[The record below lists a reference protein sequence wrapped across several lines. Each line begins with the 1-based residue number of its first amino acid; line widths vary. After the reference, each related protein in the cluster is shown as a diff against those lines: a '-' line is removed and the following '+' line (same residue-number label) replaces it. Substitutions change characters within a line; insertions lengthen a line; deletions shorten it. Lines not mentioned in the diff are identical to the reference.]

1 MAETGKKKFM
11 IKRKPFIITIVAV
24 CVVLAIAEVLL
35 LTKVFSGK
43 KDDKKTDKQSNQQ
56 TGTPTPTEPE
66 VMTDVWKV
74 SKMYVQYEGD
84 EKKILREYEYDESGR
99 ERGVRYWTTPGGTTT
114 LYDNNFQNVTRRDR
128 PFNMDYVSLGGED
141 AVLSDSDSPQM
152 TGAKGTWSFEEKF
165 DDSGKLIEVSKLF
178 EGTESVYE
186 KWEFEFDDQNRA
198 VKMKDYESVNGGLKL
213 FRYFLYQ
220 YDSFDRIK
228 CVEEYWIQNDGR
240 IETKLEYDYAN
251 NRIVR
256 TMYEYRLKSTA
267 ASVLVY
273 SGKQRVSLT
282 SYQGDAVNY
291 NLQYLVL
298 KGNFPYDEDFESEV
312 FPFGKRY
319 RGVSMEKLDQD
330 GYYQKESYWKLDE
343 KGRPVSFSDDEVCLT
358 YDDQDYVIRAEATDF
373 GERNIFEF
381 TYDENGNMTEV
392 RITNEDGQ
400 IHSYIY
406 EWVKL
411 PNR

>member
-128 PFNMDYVSLGGED
+128 PFHMEYVSLGGED

-152 TGAKGTWSFEEKF
+152 TGDKGTWSFEEKF
-165 DDSGKLIEVSKLF
+165 DDSGRLIEVSKLNA
-178 EGTESVYE
+178 GTESVYE

-198 VKMKDYESVNGGLKL
+198 VKMKDYEYANGGLEL

-256 TMYEYRLKSTA
+256 TMYESRLKSTA
-267 ASVLVY
+267 KVLVY

-330 GYYQKESYWKLDE
+330 GYYQKESFWKLDE
-343 KGRPVSFSDDEVCLT
+343 KGRPVSFSDDNVCLT

-373 GERNIFEF
+373 EERNIFEF

>member
-1 MAETGKKKFM
+1 MDTFDFLET
-11 IKRKPFIITIVAV
+11 
-24 CVVLAIAEVLL
+24 E
-35 LTKVFSGK
+35 
-43 KDDKKTDKQSNQQ
+43 
-56 TGTPTPTEPE
+56 
-66 VMTDVWKV
+66 
-74 SKMYVQYEGD
+74 
-84 EKKILREYEYDESGR
+84 
-99 ERGVRYWTTPGGTTT
+99 
-114 LYDNNFQNVTRRDR
+114 
-128 PFNMDYVSLGGED
+128 
-141 AVLSDSDSPQM
+141 
-152 TGAKGTWSFEEKF
+152 
-165 DDSGKLIEVSKLF
+165 
-178 EGTESVYE
+178 
-186 KWEFEFDDQNRA
+186 WEFEFDDQNRA
-198 VKMKDYESVNGGLKL
+198 VKMKDYEYVNDGLEL

-228 CVEEYWIQNDGR
+228 CVEEYWIQNEGR

-256 TMYEYRLKSTA
+256 TMYEYRKKSTTY
-267 ASVLVY
+267 VLVY

-291 NLQYLVL
+291 NVQYLVL

-330 GYYQKESYWKLDE
+330 GYYQKESSWKLDE
-343 KGRPVSFSDDEVCLT
+343 KGRPVSFSDDNVCLT

-373 GERNIFEF
+373 EERNIFEF